1 MGKKYLK
8 TKENS
13 LESSILGIW
22 QEAAKKADELEEA
35 KFSPKEIKM
44 AIGVASD
51 KRYAGGNMTGAT
63 KAIDKIKKGLSDH
76 PAITLL
82 HGKNFAGFYFDKIA
96 KQLVAKGYRV
106 IVPDQVGF
114 GKSSKPKNYQ
124 YSFQQLALNTRKLI
138 AHLNIDQ
145 YILVGHSMG
154 GMLSVHLASMSD
166 KVKQLVLVNPI
177 GLEDYLK
184 YVEYQD
190 PEFFYEKEVV
200 KTVDMFR
207 NYQKKNYYDGKWNDS
222 YEQLLEPF
230 KGWQKGPDWELVA
243 WNNALTYE
251 PIFGDEIIS
260 KISSLKVPTY
270 LILGTRDRTG
280 PGRAWKKPGVSKEL
294 GLYQNL
300 GKEVKALN
308 PKRIKLIELKGLG
321 HMPQFEDYTAFSKV
335 FYPLF

>member
-1 MGKKYLK
+1 MFKILAASFLVL
-8 TKENS
+8 S
-13 LESSILGIW
+13 LTACGTFCKSDKGFDAELSEYDYPFKV
-22 QEAAKKADELEEA
+22 EAF
-35 KFSPKEIKM
+35 KFSSQRQNLVM
-44 AIGVASD
+44 
-51 KRYAGGNMTGAT
+51 RYGDLGS
-63 KAIDKIKKGLSDH
+63 KDSKKI
-76 PAITLL
+76 AVLL

-145 YILVGHSMG
+145 YALVGHSMG